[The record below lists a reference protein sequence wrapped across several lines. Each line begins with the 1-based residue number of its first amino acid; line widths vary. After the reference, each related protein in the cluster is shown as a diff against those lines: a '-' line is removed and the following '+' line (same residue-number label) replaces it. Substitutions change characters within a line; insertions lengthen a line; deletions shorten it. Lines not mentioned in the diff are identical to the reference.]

1 MMSKSLLI
9 ICLIFILSGCASNES
24 TVSPSSRNP
33 NTASGIILTGQA
45 IDNKSYHRIEAGID
59 YNNVQ
64 TPEGEKLYCKKEKTT
79 GSHRPHMT
87 CQTVAQK
94 QAQRRNENRN
104 FGRIVATSGRG

>member
-24 TVSPSSRNP
+24 TGSPSSRNP
-33 NTASGIILTGQA
+33 NTASGVILTGQA
-45 IDNKSYHRIEAGID
+45 IDNKSYHEIEAGID

-64 TPEGEKLYCKKEKTT
+64 TPEGEKLYCKKETIT

-87 CQTVAQK
+87 CQTMAQK
-94 QAQRRNENRN
+94 EAHRRNSDRYL
-104 FGRIVATSGRG
+104 GRTGGYIQ

>member
-24 TVSPSSRNP
+24 TVSPSSINP
-33 NTASGIILTGQA
+33 NTASGVILTGQA

-64 TPEGEKLYCKKEKTT
+64 TPEGEKLYCKREKVT

-87 CQTVAQK
+87 CQTLAQNE
-94 QAQRRNENRN
+94 ADRRNRDKGWYKIM
-104 FGRIVATSGRG
+104 GRPTN

>member
-87 CQTVAQK
+87 CQTMAQK
-94 QAQRRNENRN
+94 EAEKKIQDRN
-104 FGRIVATSGRG
+104 FGKMATRSGRG

>member
-45 IDNKSYHRIEAGID
+45 IDNKSYHEIEAGID

-64 TPEGEKLYCKKEKTT
+64 TPEGEKLYCKKERIT
-79 GSHRPHMT
+79 GSHRPRMT
-87 CQTVAQK
+87 CQTMAQK
-94 QAQRRNENRN
+94 KAHNKNSYALFIKRHPE
-104 FGRIVATSGRG
+104 

>member
-1 MMSKSLLI
+1 MSKSLLI

-45 IDNKSYHRIEAGID
+45 IDNKSYHKIEAGID

-87 CQTVAQK
+87 CQTMAQK
-94 QAQRRNENRN
+94 EAHRRNSDK
-104 FGRIVATSGRG
+104 FWYKTMGRPTN